1 MKDFESKVVV
11 VTGAGSGIG
20 RATALAFAGRGA
32 RLAVCDIDGEGLR
45 AARAQLEAIGAEVLA
60 EITDV
65 SKAWQ
70 VEEFCGNVYKAMGR
84 VDVLVNGA
92 GVGLGGKVE
101 DMSLNDWEWIIGAN
115 LWGVIHCIHYFY
127 PRMIA
132 QGGDAHIVNIASA
145 GGLFPM
151 PITTAYACT
160 KGGVVLLSQTLRGEA
175 ALHGIGVTAICPGLV
190 STNIIRN
197 SRIVSG
203 TRKHTPEEL
212 KERAVR
218 IWEGRKFHP
227 SRVADAVVRAV
238 EKDAGVVVVGPEAR
252 LGDLQNRL
260 SRRLYD
266 SGFKLFVKLVERLG

>member
-1 MKDFESKVVV
+1 MKDFQNKVVV

-20 RATALAFAGRGA
+20 KETALAFARRGA
-32 RLAVCDIDGEGLR
+32 RLAVCDVDGEGLR
-45 AARAQLEAIGAEVLA
+45 GAGTQLEAIGREVYS
-60 EITDV
+60 EICDV

-70 VEEFCGNVYKAMGR
+70 VEEFCANVYKAMGR
-84 VDVLVNGA
+84 VDVLVNDA

-101 DMSLNDWEWIIGAN
+101 DMSLDDWEWIIGAN
-115 LWGVIHCIHYFY
+115 LWGVIHGVHYFY

-132 QGGDAHIVNIASA
+132 QGGEAHIVNIASG

-151 PITTAYACT
+151 PMSTAYCCT
-160 KGGVVLLSQTLRGEA
+160 KGAVVLFSETLRGEA

-203 TRKHTPEEL
+203 TRKSSPEEL
-212 KERAVR
+212 EARAER
-218 IWEGRKFHP
+218 IWEGRKYHP

-238 EKDAGVVVVGPEAR
+238 EKDTGVAVVGPETRFA
-252 LGDLQNRL
+252 DMQYRL

-266 SGFKLFVKLVERLG
+266 SGFKLFVKLTDRSG